1 MKITAL
7 FLLSF
12 LFTEAL
18 FAQYQVSGKVIF
30 ADDNKPVAAAS
41 VFLTGTSIGTVSGS
55 DGSFRLTN
63 IPLGNYDLIVS
74 YVGYETVQRTVT
86 ISNSNAA
93 DILVAIKAKPKELEA
108 VIVNSGEKQT
118 WEKWGQFFTEQ
129 FIGSGSWA
137 EDCRLEN
144 YKQIEFRFNK
154 KTNYLVAF
162 CDEELF
168 ITNHKLGYRIK
179 YKLERFEY
187 DFKERLLYY
196 EGYPLFE
203 EMSSK
208 RAAQKKRWANARQ
221 EAFYGS
227 QMHFMRSLYRNKLEA
242 EGFELRRLVKKR
254 NYEKQRV
261 QQLYRESARQ
271 NMAAGIIQPPSFPQ
285 DSAALYEKILRQND
299 WIDRYSPYTITG
311 DSIAYAYDS
320 TTAVLEFDNHLYIVY
335 KNALEDE
342 YYSKAFLGSSGR
354 KNPSSAIRLVNNKE
368 VLVFANGAFYKT
380 QDILSNGYW
389 AWSEKISRLLPYD
402 YKPVGRA
409 DK

>member
-1 MKITAL
+1 MKKITI
-7 FLLSF
+7 FLCCI
-12 LFTEAL
+12 LFTTAL
-18 FAQYQVSGKVIF
+18 HAQYQVSGQIVF
-30 ADDNKPVAAAS
+30 AGENKPVAGAS

-55 DGSFRLTN
+55 EGNFRLSN
-63 IPLGNYDLIVS
+63 VPAGNYDLIVS

-86 ISNSNAA
+86 ITNANA
-93 DILVAIKAKPKELEA
+93 GNILIAIKAKPKELEA

-118 WEKWGQFFTEQ
+118 WEKWGRFFTEQ

-137 EDCRLEN
+137 ADCSLDN
-144 YKQIEFRFNK
+144 YQQIQFRFNK
-154 KTNYLVAF
+154 KTNFLIAF
-162 CDEELF
+162 CDADLL
-168 ITNHKLGYRIK
+168 IINKKLGYRIK

-187 DFKERLLYY
+187 DFKEQLLYY

-208 RAAQKKRWANARQ
+208 RAAQKKRWAAARQ

-227 QMHFMRSLYRNKLEA
+227 QLHFMRCLYRNKLET
-242 EGFELRRLVKKR
+242 EGFELRRLVKTR

-261 QQLYRESARQ
+261 QRLYRESARQ
-271 NMAAGIIQPPSFPQ
+271 NLAAGILQPPTFPQ

-320 TTAVLEFDNHLYIVY
+320 TTAVLEFENHLYIVY

-342 YYSKAFLGSSGR
+342 YYAKNFSGSNGR

-389 AWSEKISRLLPYD
+389 AWSEKICRMLPYD
-402 YKPVGRA
+402 YEPVERGR
-409 DK
+409 